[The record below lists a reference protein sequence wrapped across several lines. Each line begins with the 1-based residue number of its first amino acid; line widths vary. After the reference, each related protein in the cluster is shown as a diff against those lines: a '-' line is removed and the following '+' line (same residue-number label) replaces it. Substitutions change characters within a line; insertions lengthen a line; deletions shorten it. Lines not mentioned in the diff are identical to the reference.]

1 MTVPASSWTN
11 SGPLVVGGSGTGTLA
26 IRNGGK
32 VSNVTGVLG
41 FNAGSTGAAT
51 VDGVGSAWT
60 NSGSLFVGYSG
71 AGTLTIQN
79 GGTVSNTNNG
89 SPRLLFLRPAP

>member
-1 MTVPASSWTN
+1 MTVDGAGSSWTN
-11 SGPLVVGGSGTGTLA
+11 SGLVVGGSGTGTLA

-71 AGTLTIQN
+71 AGSCTIQN
-79 GGTVSNTNNG
+79 AA
-89 SPRLLFLRPAP
+89 R